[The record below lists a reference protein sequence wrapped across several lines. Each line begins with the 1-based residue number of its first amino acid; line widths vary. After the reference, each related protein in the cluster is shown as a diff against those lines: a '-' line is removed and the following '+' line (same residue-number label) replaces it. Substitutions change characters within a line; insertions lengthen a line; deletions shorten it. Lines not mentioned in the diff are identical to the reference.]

1 MRAYKLKFLSALHV
15 DSRGT
20 GEPEGIDEFIHSDTL
35 SAAICHSWAVVNP
48 AIPSD
53 FFNDPPFTVS
63 SAFPYIGDI
72 FLFPTPGW
80 LIWKDPDPDLRKQL
94 KGVKWISRVLFERI
108 LSGAMIGFADIQLL
122 PRGIAI
128 SKDEFEKHPD
138 LKCFQAWTLAERQR
152 VSVDRLNLPKE
163 GGLFFFALQFFA
175 PQCGLYFVAKTRNQ
189 CDGLLRSAL
198 DFLGDTGIGADRN
211 SGLGHFK
218 ILEEVDLDIRVPNPS
233 EGWTTLSL
241 FNPGQ
246 NDDLPELTR
255 KTAYEI
261 IRRAGWISHSTLGRP
276 PVRVFTEGSYFSQKP
291 IGRVLQMSIP
301 MDLEGHGGMGH
312 PVYRDFR
319 TISLQCKEP
328 ACLKE
333 VY

>member
-1 MRAYKLKFLSALHV
+1 MRAYKLNFLSALHV
-15 DSRGT
+15 DSRGS

-35 SAAICHSWAVVNP
+35 SAAICHAWAAVNQT
-48 AIPSD
+48 ISQD

-72 FLFPTPGW
+72 FLFPAPRW
-80 LIWKDPDPDLRKQL
+80 LIWNDPDPVLRKQL
-94 KGVKWISRVLFERI
+94 KSVQWISRMLFEKI
-108 LSGAMIGFADIQLL
+108 LSGALFEFADVQLL

-128 SKDEFEKHPD
+128 SHDEFQKHPD
-138 LKCFQAWTLAERQR
+138 LKCFQAWTVTERQR
-152 VSVDRLNLPKE
+152 VSVDRLHLPKE

-175 PQCGLYFVAKTRNQ
+175 PQSGLYFMAQTRNQ
-189 CDGLLRSAL
+189 CDGELRSAL

-218 ILEEVDLDIRVPNPS
+218 IREEVDLDLQVPDPS
-233 EGWTTLSL
+233 EGWATLSL

-246 NDDLPELTR
+246 DDDLPELTY

-261 IRRAGWISHSTLGRP
+261 IRRAGWISNSTIGRP
-276 PVRVFTEGSYFSQKP
+276 PLRAFTEGSYFSRKP
-291 IGRVLQMSIP
+291 IGRVLQMPIP
-301 MDLEGHGGMGH
+301 VDLKGHGGMEH

-319 TISLQCKEP
+319 AISLPCNEP
-328 ACLKE
+328 VCLKE
-333 VY
+333 GY